1 MLRYAIRQFTRAIAR
16 INHRIPHPVNPE
28 ILEILIQTI
37 NHRIPHPVNPEILE
51 ILIWLAPR
59 YAIRQC
65 TTAIAH

>member
-1 MLRYAIRQFTRAIAR
+1 QT

-51 ILIWLAPR
+51 ILIQTIDHSDEYLILR
-59 YAIRQC
+59 VVLFYQ
-65 TTAIAH
+65 IAT

>member
-1 MLRYAIRQFTRAIAR
+1 MACATLRY
-16 INHRIPHPVNPE
+16 
-28 ILEILIQTI
+28 QTI
-37 NHRIPHPVNPEILE
+37 NRRIPHPVNPEILE

>member
-1 MLRYAIRQFTRAIAR
+1 MINYILSTIRQFPTAIA
-16 INHRIPHPVNPE
+16 
-28 ILEILIQTI
+28 QI